1 MMGYFPSLVYG
12 QSMIIRFKKSKFLKQ
27 QFFPR
32 MKHDTYQFAAGLE
45 GLRREQHVKVLAQLL
60 GVLFLRLNSRLGN
73 RGPRSFDSKFRNHC
87 TKKLDGA
94 LRKSTLYI

>member
-1 MMGYFPSLVYG
+1 MTGVCIYCSVRG
-12 QSMIIRFKKSKFLKQ
+12 SIGIEIGISISSVG
-27 QFFPR
+27 
-32 MKHDTYQFAAGLE
+32 AGSI
-45 GLRREQHVKVLAQLL
+45 GTSSI
-60 GVLFLRLNSRLGN
+60 GVGAGISDSIRLNHGLGD